1 MWLDNRM
8 DSVHPFL
15 LGRRQLV
22 VLSMLSPVPYISTA
36 PRTSYSLRSSA
47 KAHCTS
53 SVAKADV
60 VLACLDAN
68 GQAAPSP

>member
-22 VLSMLSPVPYISTA
+22 VLSMLSLVEHA
-36 PRTSYSLRSSA
+36 VTSA
-47 KAHCTS
+47 IHQHC
-53 SVAKADV
+53 
-60 VLACLDAN
+60 
-68 GQAAPSP
+68 PSHFL